1 MSYPDYEKIRQ
12 KKDAARRKGLKH
24 LSDDQLQAVIQATE
38 ALGEFVE
45 EWTESYDI
53 YNPNTPR
60 KLQSAF
66 FLVKTAFKM
75 D

>member
-1 MSYPDYEKIRQ
+1 MTQPDYEKIRQ

-24 LSDDQLQAVIQATE
+24 LSNDQLRAVVEAKE
-38 ALGEFVE
+38 ALGEFIS
-45 EWTESYDI
+45 EWTESFDL
-53 YNPNTPR
+53 YNPETPR

-66 FLVKTAFKM
+66 YRMNNAFRM